1 MQSKVPDFR
10 LPVTA
15 ATIKPMDDSA
25 TIESLQAKVASLS
38 EELAQLRIE
47 VEELRNEK
55 ADLEVLLEM
64 TTEHSD
70 NLEEE
75 LYAKVEATLRESE
88 KRFRLIAETIPIPV
102 IVSRVADSTILY
114 ANGPASKLVHLTTDT
129 AVQRKVTEFYADLED
144 QKHIFTLLE
153 AQGYVSNYE
162 MQGKTETGEPLWLE
176 VNVHKLTFN
185 DEPCLLTALYDVTER
200 KSAEQERIRLTRN
213 LETSLQNQ
221 VELTRAYSRF
231 VPSEILQF
239 LEKESIVDL
248 QLGEHTRQD
257 MTVLFSDIRSFT
269 TMSEQMTPQENFNFI
284 NSYLGRVSPIIRQN
298 NGFIDKYIGDAIMAL
313 FPGKEFPG
321 RADEALQA
329 AIEMQKE
336 VVLYNTHRAKSG
348 YAPISIGIG
357 LHTGSVMLGT
367 VGEAERMEGTVISDA
382 VNLASRLESLTKI
395 YSVSIIIS
403 EHTLFRLERVMKY
416 QFRFL
421 DKVKVKGKKEPVS
434 VFEIFEGY
442 PPEVIALKL
451 KTRTDFEKG
460 LLHYH
465 SEEFQN
471 ALVHF
476 QKVLEVD
483 PDDGAAHL
491 YLQRANHY
499 IEYGGTGQLGRYRSI
514 DGEVAAIH
522 HPPSCDIPRR
532 VGSSP
537 SASLCPHG
545 FICTASLRSCSIS
558 CILAPRRNAVRR
570 SISSSCSKQ
579 RRNRPSAVKR
589 TRLQAAQKDCVTLLI
604 KPIFPG
610 APAIRYVLAGSC
622 ASHWSRSNG
631 PNASSIRF

>member
-38 EELAQLRIE
+38 EELAQLRME

-200 KSAEQERIRLTRN
+200 KSAEQERIRLTRK

-499 IEYGGTGQLGRYRSI
+499 IEYGVPVNWEGIEALT
-514 DGEVAAIH
+514 E
-522 HPPSCDIPRR
+522 
-532 VGSSP
+532 
-537 SASLCPHG
+537 
-545 FICTASLRSCSIS
+545 
-558 CILAPRRNAVRR
+558 
-570 SISSSCSKQ
+570 K
-579 RRNRPSAVKR
+579 
-589 TRLQAAQKDCVTLLI
+589 
-604 KPIFPG
+604 
-610 APAIRYVLAGSC
+610 
-622 ASHWSRSNG
+622 
-631 PNASSIRF
+631 